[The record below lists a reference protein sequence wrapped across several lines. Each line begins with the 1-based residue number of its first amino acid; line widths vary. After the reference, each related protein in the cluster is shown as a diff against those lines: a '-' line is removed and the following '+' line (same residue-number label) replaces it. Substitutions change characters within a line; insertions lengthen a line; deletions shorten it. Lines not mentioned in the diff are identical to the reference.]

1 MNKLRYSLAFLL
13 FILLS
18 FSAKATHIVGGE
30 VGYRCLGNDQYEITL
45 TVYRDCYYG
54 EPPFD
59 PKASVGFFLKGVDTA
74 TYEIRIED
82 TFSDTIVY
90 ELEDPCLSI
99 PPDVCVE
106 VMQYVDTITLP
117 FVQDGYTIVYQR
129 CCRNETLLN
138 IQNPLETGASFVIEM
153 TGASMQLCNSS
164 PVYDQWPPI
173 ALCVDKPLDFDHS
186 ATDLEGDSI
195 VYSLCAP
202 FIGGQHSDFGNPMPQ
217 PPEYPIAE
225 EVKWVNPPYNTA
237 NMLGGVPLTI
247 DPVSGQLT
255 AIPNTI
261 GQFVIGICMHEY
273 REGVLLSVTKR
284 DFQFNVSDCGEV
296 VSSFFVP
303 SLQCDELTID
313 LNNMSENA
321 LGFSWDFGVL
331 GVDTD
336 TSSLANPTFSYPDTG
351 QYVITL
357 ISVRSETCIDT
368 FVKNINLQYTTFDV
382 GVDWELL
389 GCGDSLTIQI
399 KDQTVD
405 SVFETKSWFWELT
418 NDIAS
423 VSSTDQ
429 HANLT
434 ISAGGNTVLHG
445 TIESSNGCTKELEI
459 PFALSVIADLPD
471 TLIFVCRGEDLVL
484 NPNPVDTLTYAWTP
498 TMGLS
503 DPNTPSP
510 QVNNIQEDLVYFV
523 EVNDLDSICMR
534 NFEVN
539 IYVADVADVFA
550 QANPDTVFIGES
562 SQLSTSGT
570 ATSFLWT
577 PSETLNNN
585 EMPNPVATPTETTV
599 YQVVG
604 QDEKGCPD
612 STTVRVVVLNPE
624 CGLPN
629 VFVPTGFTPDNDGLN
644 DDFRVYG
651 FIVETMQ
658 LMVFNRW
665 GEKVFETND
674 QSTGWDGTFKGK
686 KLPPDVY
693 GFYLKVGCING
704 EQYEHK
710 GNVTL
715 IR

>member
-1 MNKLRYSLAFLL
+1 MRYFTIAFL
-13 FILLS
+13 FICIS

-30 VGYRCLGNDQYEITL
+30 IGYKCLGNDQYEITL
-45 TVYRDCYYG
+45 TVYRDCFYG
-54 EPPFD
+54 EPLFD
-59 PKASVGFFLKGVDTA
+59 SPASIGFFLSGVDTA
-74 TYEIRIED
+74 TYELKIED

-90 ELEDPCLSI
+90 VLEDPCLSI

-117 FVQDGYTIVYQR
+117 FVQGGYSIVYQR

-138 IQNPLETGASFVIEM
+138 IQNPLETGASFVVEM
-153 TGASMQLCNSS
+153 TEASMLLCNSS
-164 PVYDQWPPI
+164 PVYSQWPPI
-173 ALCVDKPLDFDHS
+173 ALCVDKQLDFDHS
-186 ATDLEGDSI
+186 ASDLEGDSI
-195 VYSLCAP
+195 VYSICAP
-202 FIGGQHSDFGNPMPQ
+202 FIGGQHSNFGNPMPQ

-225 EVKWVNPPYNTA
+225 EVKWINPPYNVQ
-237 NMLGGVPLTI
+237 NMLGGVPLSI
-247 DPVSGQLT
+247 DPVTGQLT

-261 GQFVIGICMHEY
+261 GQFVVGVCMHEY
-273 REGVLLSVTKR
+273 RDGVPLSVTKR

-313 LNNMSENA
+313 LDNLSENA
-321 LGFSWDFGVL
+321 LSYYWDFGVL
-331 GVDTD
+331 NIDSD
-336 TSSLANPTFSYPDTG
+336 TSILANPTYSYPDTG

-357 ISVRSETCIDT
+357 ISVRSESCIDT
-368 FVKNINLQYTTFDV
+368 FVKSINLQYTTFDI
-382 GVDWELL
+382 GVDWDVI
-389 GCGDSLTIQI
+389 GCGDSLAIQI
-399 KDQTVD
+399 MDQTVD
-405 SVFETKSWFWELT
+405 SIYETKSWLWELI

-429 HANLT
+429 QASLT
-434 ISAGGNTVLHG
+434 IPAGSNTVLHG
-445 TIESSNGCTKELEI
+445 TIESTNGCQKEIEI
-459 PFALSVIADLPD
+459 PFTIPVIADLPD
-471 TLIFVCRGEDLVL
+471 TVVLVCRGEDVML
-484 NPNPVDTLTYAWTP
+484 NPNPVDSLTYFWTP
-498 TMGLS
+498 SAGLS

-510 QVNNIQEDLVYFV
+510 LVTDIQEDQMYFV

-539 IYVADVADVFA
+539 IFVSEVADIFA
-550 QANPDTVFIGES
+550 QANPDTIFIGES
-562 SQLSTSGT
+562 SQLSGSGT
-570 ATSFLWT
+570 ATSFLWDPAGSLNNETIQNPIAT
-577 PSETLNNN
+577 PSET
-585 EMPNPVATPTETTV
+585 TD
-599 YQVVG
+599 YQFVG
-604 QDEKGCPD
+604 WGGSGCPD

-629 VFVPTGFTPDNDGLN
+629 VFVPTGFTPDGDGLN
-644 DDFRVYG
+644 DDFKVYG

-658 LMVFNRW
+658 LMVYNRW
-665 GEKVFETND
+665 GEKVFETSS
-674 QSTGWDGTFKGK
+674 QSTGWDGTFNGK